1 MHARIVEFEVLIIGD
16 EEKGFGSEV
25 DDMTLA
31 AQSVHFGVVLD
42 VISA

>member
-31 AQSVHFGVVLD
+31 AQSGAR
-42 VISA
+42 ISAFAPRRS